1 VFGQRVRLFGKN
13 AGAVNQLH
21 RVTWIRATDVA
32 SANNIKREETRLSML
47 MKRLIENVAKETDTK
62 SVEKRHHEAVVR
74 VRETRKMS
82 SVMVMNGDLV
92 QEMEETRR
100 LAEAVMVMM
109 IVTMTLVVNHIV
121 GHRVAVTMN
130 QIVANHDEVAIQVQM
145 EVMLAVA
152 DENDAKVQKDK

>member
-1 VFGQRVRLFGKN
+1 MIGQRARPFRKN
-13 AGAVNQLH
+13 ADTVDQLR

-32 SANNIKREETRLSML
+32 SANNIKREETRLSTL
-47 MKRLIENVAKETDTK
+47 MKRLIDNVAKETDTK

-74 VRETRKMS
+74 VRETRKMA
-82 SVMVMNGDLV
+82 SVMARNGDLM
-92 QEMEETRR
+92 QKMEGTHR
-100 LAEAVMVMM
+100 LAEAVTVMM
-109 IVTMTLVVNHIV
+109 IVTMILVADHIV
-121 GHRVAVTMN
+121 SHRVAVTMN